1 MPSVLAPAA
10 AGAAVS
16 TSKAVG
22 SNVKDA
28 LLTEIRKS
36 KSVFYNTVVAQAQRI
51 DVTPDRVTFT
61 FSAVQRGLRDMFERE
76 RGWLESLAQQV
87 TGRKVAFASMQADAV
102 QSAGSVAAAG
112 DDEPAKAEKKA
123 ADRKSALKEQAL
135 ADAGVQ
141 ALLEVFPG
149 EIRDVEEM

>member
-1 MPSVLAPAA
+1 M
-10 AGAAVS
+10 
-16 TSKAVG
+16 
-22 SNVKDA
+22 
-28 LLTEIRKS
+28 
-36 KSVFYNTVVAQAQRI
+36 FYNTVVAQAQRI
-51 DVTPDRVTFT
+51 DVTPDRVTFA

-76 RGWLESLAQQV
+76 RGWLESIAQQV
-87 TGRKVAFASMQADAV
+87 TGRKVAFASVQADAV
-102 QSAGSVAAAG
+102 QSAGPDAPVA
-112 DDEPAKAEKKA
+112 DEPAQEEKKE

>member
-1 MPSVLAPAA
+1 M
-10 AGAAVS
+10 
-16 TSKAVG
+16 
-22 SNVKDA
+22 
-28 LLTEIRKS
+28 
-36 KSVFYNTVVAQAQRI
+36 
-51 DVTPDRVTFT
+51 TFT
-61 FSAVQRGLRDMFERE
+61 FGTVQRGLREMFERE

-87 TGRKVAFASMQADAV
+87 AGRKVAFASVQADAL
-102 QSAGSVAAAG
+102 QSAGADAAG
-112 DDEPAKAEKKA
+112 AGEPANAEKKD